1 MRNVSANFAAMLN
14 ESHRVSCAIA
24 CYYDGRPVADEIPVT
39 EGSLE
44 IDATAAV
51 PGQLT
56 ATLPRYL
63 HDQTTGTVRDLL
75 PTTDDDAPLGCSG
88 TQVAVMYSVQI
99 PGQTERESVD
109 LGWFRISEWEEG
121 DGTVTINATSL
132 EALIEEARLI
142 SPVTIPKGTPYATAA
157 RTLVGGLLP
166 LKVTANA
173 AKTTTM
179 DPFEED
185 RLEAL
190 ASLLNAWPARS
201 KVNTAGVLE
210 ILPPVND
217 ATDPIVAYL
226 TDGENGTVITSPTS
240 GSRDGVYNAVRASG
254 EAEGDVA
261 PVSAVAY
268 LSSGPRRWNGPY
280 GNIPYF
286 YSSPLLTTKA
296 QATAAAKTRLAALQ
310 VTAQPLEVEI
320 APDPRLEPGD
330 VVSVAH
336 HGWQRLM
343 RLDAVSLPL
352 SYAGTQ
358 TIKGHVITR

>member
-1 MRNVSANFAAMLN
+1 MRKVSPTLAAMLN
-14 ESHRVSCAIA
+14 ESHEVNAAIA
-24 CYYDGRPVADEIPVT
+24 CYYNGRPVADEIPIT

-44 IDATAAV
+44 IDGTNSV

-63 HDQTTGTVRDLL
+63 HNQTDGTVRDLL
-75 PTTDDDAPLGCSG
+75 PTTDNAPLGCSG

-99 PGQTERESVD
+99 PGETERESVD
-109 LGWFRISEWEEG
+109 LGWFRISSWEEEE
-121 DGTVTINATSL
+121 GTISITATSL

-142 SPVTIPKGTPYATAA
+142 APITIAKGTPFATAA
-157 RTLVGGLLP
+157 ATILGGRLP
-166 LKVTANA
+166 LKVSANA

-190 ASLLNAWPARS
+190 TALTTAWPARMR
-201 KVNTAGVLE
+201 VNTAGTLE
-210 ILPPVND
+210 IIPPVND
-217 ATDPIVAYL
+217 ATDPIAVSL
-226 TDGENGTVITSPTS
+226 TDGENGTVIQSPTS
-240 GSRDGVYNAVRASG
+240 GTRDGVYNAVRASG

-261 PVSAVAY
+261 PVSSVAY

-330 VVSVAH
+330 IVQVSH
-336 HGWQRLM
+336 RGGTRLM

-352 SYAGTQ
+352 TYAGTQ

>member
-1 MRNVSANFAAMLN
+1 MRNVSPNLAAMLN
-14 ESHRVSCAIA
+14 ESHEVSAAIA
-24 CYYDGRPVADEIPVT
+24 CYYDGRPVADEIPIT

-44 IDATAAV
+44 IDGTAAV

-63 HDQTTGTVRDLL
+63 HNPNDGTVRDLL
-75 PTTDDDAPLGCSG
+75 PTTDNAPLGCSG
-88 TQVAVMYSVQI
+88 TQIAVMYSVQL
-99 PGQTERESVD
+99 PGQTERETVD
-109 LGWFRISEWEEG
+109 LGWFRNSSWDEG
-121 DGTVTINATSL
+121 DGTITITATSL
-132 EALIEEARLI
+132 EAIIEEARLI
-142 SPVTIPKGTPYATAA
+142 TPVTIAKGTAFATAA
-157 RTLVGGLLP
+157 AKLLADLLP

-190 ASLLNAWPARS
+190 NALITAWPARMR
-201 KVNTAGVLE
+201 VNSAGTLE
-210 ILPPVND
+210 IIPPVND
-217 ATDPIVAYL
+217 ATDPIAL
-226 TDGENGTVITSPTS
+226 TLVDGEDGTVIQSPTS
-240 GSRDGVYNAVRASG
+240 GTRDGVYNAVRASG

-296 QATAAAKTRLAALQ
+296 QAVAAAKTRLAALQ
-310 VTAQPLEVEI
+310 VIAQPLEVEI

-330 VVSVAH
+330 VVQISH
-336 HGWQRLM
+336 RGSTRLM
-343 RLDAVSLPL
+343 RLDSLSLPL
-352 SYAGTQ
+352 TYAGTQ